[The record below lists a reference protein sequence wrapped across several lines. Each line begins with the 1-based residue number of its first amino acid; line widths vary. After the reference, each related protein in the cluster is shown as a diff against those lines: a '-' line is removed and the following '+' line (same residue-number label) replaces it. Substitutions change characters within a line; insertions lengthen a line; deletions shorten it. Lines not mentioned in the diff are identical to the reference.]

1 MSTKAAF
8 LIFIILIFSLKLEF
22 CESVSTNSNFVQKNS
37 DNKSAGTQEMFLQ
50 NNEIT
55 ASGFTGSSLTT
66 INNNLLQDLN
76 FNFTVP
82 TDNAT
87 MTKTET
93 EPERGT
99 IVANGSITVIKEI
112 TAWDRIWVYLKHI
125 IWIPVVVVL
134 VSCSC
139 IYIYTKHWI
148 EKRDSRASVFRGE
161 RSREVS
167 GHVIE

>member
-8 LIFIILIFSLKLEF
+8 LIFLIFWLKLEF
-22 CESVSTNSNFVQKNS
+22 CESVSTKDFVQKNS

-55 ASGFTGSSLTT
+55 AAGFSSLTT
-66 INNNLLQDLN
+66 TLNNNLLQDLN

-82 TDNAT
+82 TDNVTASIA
-87 MTKTET
+87 ET
-93 EPERGT
+93 GLELERGT
-99 IVANGSITVIKEI
+99 IVANGSITVVKEI
-112 TAWDRIWVYLKHI
+112 TTWDRIWVYLKHI

-148 EKRDSRASVFRGE
+148 EKRDSRASVFRGD

-167 GHVIE
+167 VHVIE